1 MTRPAPH
8 SVESG
13 HLAQRYCWLLV
24 GIALN
29 SFAIA
34 LITKSALGTSPISS
48 LPYVCSLAFPSI
60 SFGAATFAL
69 NMLFIVAQIVLLR
82 HDFEPVQLLQIA
94 VNVVFSYLIDF
105 SGDVLLSWYA
115 PPMLAMQLVGLV
127 AGCALLALGIVIEI
141 APHVIVVP
149 GEGIV
154 RALAAVTQRPFG
166 SIKVVFD
173 VTLVVLAALLALAS
187 MGTIT
192 GLGARTV
199 ISALLVG
206 RFCNL
211 WTRFCT
217 PIERIRDLT
226 R

>member
-1 MTRPAPH
+1 MARAAQH
-8 SVESG
+8 STETS
-13 HLAQRYCWLLV
+13 HLIQRYCWLLV

-48 LPYVCSLAFPSI
+48 LPYVCSLAFPAI
-60 SFGAATFAL
+60 SFGTATFAL
-69 NMLFIVAQIVLLR
+69 NMLFIAAQIALLR
-82 HDFEPVQLLQIA
+82 RDFEPVQLLQIA

-105 SGDVLLSWYA
+105 SGNVLLGWYA
-115 PPMLAMQLVGLV
+115 PQALAVQLAGLV

-166 SIKVVFD
+166 SIKVAFD
-173 VTLVVLAALLALAS
+173 VTLVALAALLACAS
-187 MGTIT
+187 MGTIA
-192 GLGARTV
+192 GLGAGTV
-199 ISALLVG
+199 VSALLVG

-211 WTRFCT
+211 WTRLCN
-217 PIERIRDLT
+217 PIERIRDLA